1 MCLVCTEEKKAVDKL
16 IGESEWF
23 NETIVKLSA
32 ASVNAVFP
40 YPLQILIRNFTVCT
54 AATDMED
61 VSFDYA
67 SEETR
72 GDNVLVLSNL
82 NKI

>member
-1 MCLVCTEEKKAVDKL
+1 MRLV
-16 IGESEWF
+16 
-23 NETIVKLSA
+23 N
-32 ASVNAVFP
+32 
-40 YPLQILIRNFTVCT
+40 
-54 AATDMED
+54 DMED
-61 VSFDYA
+61 VSLDYA